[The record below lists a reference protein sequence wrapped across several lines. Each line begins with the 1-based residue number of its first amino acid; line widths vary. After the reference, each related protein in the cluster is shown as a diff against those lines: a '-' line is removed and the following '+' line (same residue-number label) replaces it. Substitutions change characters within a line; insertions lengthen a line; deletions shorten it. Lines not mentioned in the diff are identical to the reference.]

1 MSKFDEV
8 VGERESEFT
17 GLKGAVLRYVGNVYT
32 LVLVGLFFLAFAQSY
47 PVAAAPLRVCAG
59 ISFVLAV
66 IVRPLKVWL
75 RSRASGGAT
84 RG

>member
-75 RSRASGGAT
+75 RGRARGGAA